1 MQWCFHSRVA
11 LNFQE
16 LDNFQL
22 TEVGALHND
31 VFHQIISGDN
41 MGTISVESS
50 ALWIM
55 CTPKEASQ
63 VAGAIRCG
71 ISRPASWNSNFD
83 VLIRQVQWL
92 LTLSGKAFE
101 VLRKLWIF
109 DDFCLVSAKF
119 GLQGSQNDLHGLWPV
134 EAMSLHWGGGSND
147 RTRLQL
153 GKTWENHVT
162 ASLKYS

>member
-1 MQWCFHSRVA
+1 MHLLPDTQWCFHSRVA
-11 LNFQE
+11 SNVQE

-50 ALWIM
+50 ALWM

-63 VAGAIRCG
+63 VADAIRCG

-101 VLRKLWIF
+101 VLLKHWIF
-109 DDFCLVSAKF
+109 VWFRQSLACKDHKMTCMAFDRSKRCLYT
-119 GLQGSQNDLHGLWPV
+119 
-134 EAMSLHWGGGSND
+134 GGEVRMIERVCN
-147 RTRLQL
+147 L
-153 GKTWENHVT
+153 GKHGKIMAN
-162 ASLKYS
+162 L